1 MPEESTPAVPVKQ
14 KAWVAARKGTP
25 AKAVELQDID
35 VPKLVKGE
43 VLVKVQAGALNPG
56 CVSINATRFRY
67 LTLTSLDTERTK

>member
-56 CVSINATRFRY
+56 CVSTNATR
-67 LTLTSLDTERTK
+67 LGC